1 MSPSFLGTVCPIP
14 SHFFPIS
21 CSSFF
26 PSLSFPPVNFPLR
39 GTRLRSCQDNKRFSV
54 LLLTTAFVL
63 FLSPTELQQVTDLKR
78 EEEALQKKLADH
90 MKEKAALEG
99 EVAKL
104 RHN

>member
-1 MSPSFLGTVCPIP
+1 M
-14 SHFFPIS
+14 
-21 CSSFF
+21 
-26 PSLSFPPVNFPLR
+26 NFPLR
-39 GTRLRSCQDNKRFSV
+39 GTRLRSCHDNKRFSV

-104 RHN
+104 RHKKADLVADVETLIDRGATGH